1 MKTTIKRLSFKGEE
15 LYIGIDVHLRS
26 WTVTVLSRNLVI
38 KRFSQEADSDRLI
51 RSLKCSYPEAKIKC
65 VYEAG
70 YCGFWLARALES
82 SGIECMV
89 VNPADIPVSNK
100 HKEQKTDKIDSKKLA
115 EFLRAGLL
123 KGIYIPSQ
131 EVHED
136 RNLLRVRSQLV
147 RNQASIKCN
156 IKASLAFYGIKIPEE
171 QLSRYWAKNYVE
183 YLKTINFSRESG
195 KEAFNALIRHL
206 EYLRKDLVD
215 VTRKIRELSRTE
227 EYKNKVERLTSIPGI
242 GLINAV
248 TLLTEASNME
258 SFSNTKKFR
267 GYLGLIPKEHSSG
280 ETINRST
287 ISRRGNNR
295 LKVIFIESAWV
306 AVRIDPAMTMAYE
319 TLLRRMN
326 KSRAII
332 RIAVKL
338 ASRARHILLSNE
350 TYELS
355 VA

>member
-1 MKTTIKRLSFKGEE
+1 M
-15 LYIGIDVHLRS
+15 
-26 WTVTVLSRNLVI
+26 
-38 KRFSQEADSDRLI
+38 
-51 RSLKCSYPEAKIKC
+51 
-65 VYEAG
+65 
-70 YCGFWLARALES
+70 
-82 SGIECMV
+82 
-89 VNPADIPVSNK
+89 
-100 HKEQKTDKIDSKKLA
+100 
-115 EFLRAGLL
+115 
-123 KGIYIPSQ
+123 
-131 EVHED
+131 
-136 RNLLRVRSQLV
+136 
-147 RNQASIKCN
+147 
-156 IKASLAFYGIKIPEE
+156 
-171 QLSRYWAKNYVE
+171 
-183 YLKTINFSRESG
+183 KTINFSRESG

-258 SFSNTKKFR
+258 RFSNTKKFR

-306 AVRIDPAMTMAYE
+306 AVRMNPAMTMAYE

>member
-1 MKTTIKRLSFKGEE
+1 MKSTIKRLSFKGEE

-26 WTVTVLSRNLVI
+26 WMVTVLSNNLLI

-51 RSLKCSYPEAKIKC
+51 RFLQTYYPEARIKC

-70 YCGFWLARALES
+70 YCGFWLARTLQAN
-82 SGIECMV
+82 GIDCII
-89 VNPADIPVSNK
+89 VNPADIPITHK

-115 EFLRAGLL
+115 ELLKAGLL

-147 RNQASIKCN
+147 SSQTAVKCR

-171 QLSRYWAKNYVE
+171 QLSRYWSKNYVE
-183 YLKTINFSRESG
+183 YLKTIDFSRASG

-206 EYLRKDLVD
+206 EYLRKDILD
-215 VTRKIRELSRTE
+215 ITRKIRELGRTE
-227 EYKNKVERLTSIPGI
+227 SYKEQVKRLVSIPGI
-242 GLINAV
+242 GIINAV
-248 TLLTEASNME
+248 TLLTEASNMQR
-258 SFSNTKKFR
+258 FTNTKKFR

-306 AVRIDPAMTMAYE
+306 AVRTDPAMTMAFE
-319 TLLRRMN
+319 TLVRRMN

-338 ASRARHILLSNE
+338 ANRARHILLSNE
-350 TYELS
+350 EYELS